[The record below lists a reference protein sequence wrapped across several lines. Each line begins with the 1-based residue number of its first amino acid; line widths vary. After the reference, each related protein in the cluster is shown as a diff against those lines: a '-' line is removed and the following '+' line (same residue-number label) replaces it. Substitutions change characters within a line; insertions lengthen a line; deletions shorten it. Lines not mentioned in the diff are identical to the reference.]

1 MPHSTGEPGAP
12 RLGETG
18 SFGPPAPRGRARDFG
33 FSVGQLEPGPLNCIT
48 DVTGLRV
55 GHATVWKNEN
65 GVTARTGA
73 TAIWP
78 HDGNPFR
85 ERVYAAVS
93 VFNGYGIM
101 TSDMV
106 LHEWGLMGAPIV
118 LCDTANVGIA
128 YDACVRYMNERDN
141 AIGVDDVLMP
151 VIAECD
157 DGFLN
162 HNRGTT
168 LTDVDVVA
176 ALDSAASGPVQ
187 EGVVGAGT
195 GTQMFDFKG
204 GIGTASRRI
213 RIGSRIFT
221 IGVLLNT
228 NYGTRSQLQIAGRR
242 LGRQLTE
249 DMPSHHKE
257 GSCIA
262 VVATDIPLH
271 PAQLRRVA
279 RRVDIGLGRTGS
291 VGNDGSGEIFLAF
304 STAQRIPREATD
316 GIIPIEVMIEGQFW
330 THGSPF
336 DLIFDAV
343 AEASEEAAL
352 NALCQAG
359 TSDGRDGNR
368 LTGFP
373 IDQALALMHD

>member
-1 MPHSTGEPGAP
+1 VTPPPG
-12 RLGETG
+12 
-18 SFGPPAPRGRARDFG
+18 RGRAREFG
-33 FSVGQLEPGPLNCIT
+33 FPVGVLAPGPLNAIT
-48 DVTGLRV
+48 DVAGVRV
-55 GHATVWKNEN
+55 GHATVWNDD

-85 ERVYAAVS
+85 ERVYAATS

-101 TSDMV
+101 TSDIV
-106 LHEWGLMGAPIV
+106 LHEWGLMGAPVV
-118 LCDTANVGIA
+118 LCDTANLGLA
-128 YDACVRYMNERDN
+128 YDACVRYMSGRD
-141 AIGVDDVLMP
+141 AAVGVDDVLMP
-151 VIAECD
+151 VVAECD

-162 HNRGTT
+162 DNRATT
-168 LTDVDVVA
+168 LTAGDVVA
-176 ALDSAASGPVQ
+176 ALDCAAGGRVP
-187 EGVVGAGT
+187 EGAVGAGT

-204 GIGTASRRI
+204 GIGTASRQI
-213 RIGSRIFT
+213 QIGSRTFT

-228 NYGTRSQLQIAGRR
+228 NYGTRPQLQIAGHR
-242 LGRQLTE
+242 LGRQLTGN
-249 DMPSHHKE
+249 MPSRHKE

-262 VVATDIPLH
+262 VVATDLPLH
-271 PAQLRRVA
+271 PQQLRRLA

-304 STAQRIPREATD
+304 STAHRIPRQIED
-316 GIIPIEVMIEGQFW
+316 SIMPVEVMVEGQFW

-359 TSDGRDGNR
+359 TVTGRDGNR
-368 LTGFP
+368 LEAFP
-373 IDQALALMHD
+373 IEEARTLMRL

>member
-1 MPHSTGEPGAP
+1 MT
-12 RLGETG
+12 
-18 SFGPPAPRGRARDFG
+18 PPAPRGRARDLG
-33 FSVGQLEPGPLNCIT
+33 FPVGILQPGPLNAIT
-48 DVTGLRV
+48 DVRGVRV
-55 GHATVWKNEN
+55 GQTTVWSDDN

-78 HDGNPFR
+78 HQGNPFH
-85 ERVYAAVS
+85 ERVYAATS

-101 TSDMV
+101 TSDIV
-106 LHEWGLMGAPIV
+106 LHEWGLLGAPIV
-118 LCDTANVGIA
+118 MCDTANLGIA
-128 YDACVRYMNERDN
+128 YDACVRYMSEDDP
-141 AIGVDDVLMP
+141 AVGTDDVLMP
-151 VIAECD
+151 LVAECD

-162 HNRGTT
+162 DNRARTLAPEHVTT
-168 LTDVDVVA
+168 
-176 ALDSAASGPVQ
+176 ALDSATAGPVR

-204 GIGTASRRI
+204 GIGTASRVI
-213 RIGSRIFT
+213 QIGTRAFT

-228 NYGTRSQLQIAGRR
+228 NYGTRQQLQIAGHR
-242 LGRQLTE
+242 LGRQLTD
-249 DMPSHHKE
+249 DMPTHHQE

-262 VVATDIPLH
+262 VVATDLPLH
-271 PAQLRRVA
+271 PAQLRRLA

-304 STAQRIPREATD
+304 STAHRIPRAATD

-352 NALCQAG
+352 NALCQAD
-359 TSDGRDGNR
+359 TVDGRDGNR
-368 LTGFP
+368 LTGLP
-373 IDQALALMHD
+373 IERALALMRTGAS